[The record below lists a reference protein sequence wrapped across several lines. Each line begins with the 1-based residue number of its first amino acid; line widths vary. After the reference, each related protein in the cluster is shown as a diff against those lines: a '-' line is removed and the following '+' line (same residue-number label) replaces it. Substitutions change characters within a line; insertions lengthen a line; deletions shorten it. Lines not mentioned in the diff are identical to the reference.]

1 MYKHAVFR
9 YNRKNHSLEDNE
21 MNDQEILSLLCKTER
36 EGAALMLE
44 AHDIMAERKTDRRNV
59 VTAYDRRVQ
68 ELLICRLSEAIPE
81 ARFFCEE
88 NDRHDDLNA
97 EHVFIIDP
105 IDGTM
110 NFVHGLH
117 HSCISA
123 AYMSKGELRAAAICN
138 PYANELFT
146 AVKGGGAF
154 LNDRPIR
161 ASDAPLAEALVC
173 CGTTPYNPDL
183 ADRCFGIMKKAF
195 LAGLDIRREGAAA
208 LDLCTV
214 AAGRAGVYFELGLS
228 LWDYAAGKLIVEEAG
243 GVCRTLEGDALPLDP
258 SQPSVVAGG
267 KLAVEELLRLAAE
280 D

>member
-1 MYKHAVFR
+1 M
-9 YNRKNHSLEDNE
+9 SDN
-21 MNDQEILSLLCKTER
+21 EILSLLCQAES
-36 EGAALMLE
+36 EAARLILE
-44 AHDIMAERKTDRRNV
+44 AHDILAERKTDRRDV
-59 VTAYDRRVQ
+59 VTEYDRRVQ
-68 ELLICRLSEAIPE
+68 ELLIRRFSEAIPD

-88 NDRHDDLNA
+88 NDRHDDLHA

-123 AYMSKGELRAAAICN
+123 AYMSRGELRAAAICN
-138 PYANELFT
+138 PYVNELFT
-146 AVKGGGAF
+146 AVKGTGAF
-154 LNDRPIR
+154 LNGRPIR
-161 ASDAPLAEALVC
+161 VTDAPLSETLVC

-183 ADRCFGIMKKAF
+183 ADRCFGLMKKAF

-214 AAGRAGVYFELGLS
+214 AAGRAGVFFELGLS

-243 GVCRTLEGDALPLDP
+243 GMCRTLDGAALPCDA
-258 SQPSVVAGG
+258 SRPSVVAGG
-267 KLAVEELLRLAAE
+267 RQAVEELLRLQNNLSQL
-280 D
+280 

>member
-1 MYKHAVFR
+1 
-9 YNRKNHSLEDNE
+9 
-21 MNDQEILSLLCKTER
+21 MNDSEILSLLCSAEQ
-36 EGAALMLE
+36 EAAALVLE
-44 AHDIMAERKTDRRNV
+44 AHDILAERKTDRRDV
-59 VTAYDRRVQ
+59 VTEYDRKVQ
-68 ELLICRLSEAIPE
+68 ELLIARLSGAIPE

-88 NDRHDDLNA
+88 NDRHDNLHA

-123 AYMSKGELRAAAICN
+123 AYMSRGELRAAAICN
-138 PYANELFT
+138 PYADELFT

-154 LNDRPIR
+154 LNGRPIHV
-161 ASDAPLAEALVC
+161 SNVPLSESLVC
-173 CGTTPYNPDL
+173 CGTTPYNPEL
-183 ADRCFGIMKKAF
+183 ADLCFGLMKKAF

-214 AAGRAGVYFELGLS
+214 AAGRAGVFFELGLS

-243 GVCRTLEGDALPLDP
+243 GVCCTLGGTPLPCDP
-258 SQPSVVAGG
+258 SRPSVVAGSRP
-267 KLAVEELLRLAAE
+267 AVEELLQLARE
-280 D
+280 L